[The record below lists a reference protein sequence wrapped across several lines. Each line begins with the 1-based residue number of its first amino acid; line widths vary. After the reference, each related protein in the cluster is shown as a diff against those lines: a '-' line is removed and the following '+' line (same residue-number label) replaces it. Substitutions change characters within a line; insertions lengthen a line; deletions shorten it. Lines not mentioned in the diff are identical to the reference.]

1 MINIE
6 NVKKEFKNYVSNY
19 NPNNERISL
28 KISHIA
34 RVAENSK
41 ILATKLNLTDEEIN
55 LAQAIGYFHDIG
67 RFEQVKI
74 ANTFSDKESK
84 INHGELGVKVLF
96 ENNLIRKF
104 IKEDKY
110 DNIIKTAILNHNKAK
125 IDENLSEKE
134 LLFSKIIRDADKLDI
149 LYHIGL
155 PINTME
161 SIFWYKDFDIEK
173 INEELIKELK
183 EEHYLSYSKIQN
195 NADVILVFYAYI
207 FDLNFSDSL
216 KIVLENKYLDK
227 FANRVLN
234 TFNSPKVKEQVTDI
248 LNFCNKHL
256 C

>member
-67 RFEQVKI
+67 RFEQVRI

-104 IKEDKY
+104 IQEDKY
-110 DNIIKTAILNHNKAK
+110 DNIIRIAILNHNKAK
-125 IDENLSEKE
+125 IDDNLSEKE

-161 SIFWYKDFDIEK
+161 SIFWYKDFNIEK
-173 INEELIKELK
+173 INEQLIKELK

-207 FDLNFSDSL
+207 FDLNFLDSL
-216 KIVLENKYLDK
+216 KIVSENKYLDK
-227 FANRVLN
+227 FTSRVLT
-234 TFNSPKVKEQVTDI
+234 TFNSKKIKEQVIDV
-248 LNFCNKHL
+248 LDFCKNYI
-256 C
+256 